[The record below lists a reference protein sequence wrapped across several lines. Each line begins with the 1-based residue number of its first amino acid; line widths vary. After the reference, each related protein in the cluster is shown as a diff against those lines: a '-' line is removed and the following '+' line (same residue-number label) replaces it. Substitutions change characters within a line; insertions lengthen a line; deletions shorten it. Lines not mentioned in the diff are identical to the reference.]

1 MTLNTDAIAINIR
14 NLRERQGMN
23 QEQFANRLEIA
34 RPTISNWE
42 NGKAIPTTEQMLKI
56 STTFNVSIDHL
67 LGLNITTS
75 KWVVPDTSALI
86 KRPRLID
93 ELCRKF
99 DKVILA
105 PTVISE
111 LNRLK
116 DHNHHVK
123 QQAWLAL
130 SSIDGQRKTEK
141 PVLEIVDK
149 EDRSKTVNDDRII
162 DLAIRTAQTNSGV
175 MVYVLSD
182 DVYFSTQANKPGVK
196 FLSLF
201 DYDDLIHDEPNQ
213 FDIKRTMDFYQCVKN
228 GDLEKAKKI
237 YDKQL
242 VDPNKLNVETGFSPL
257 LAAVRNKDLPM
268 IDYLLSL
275 PEVDINKCDD
285 KKYCLPPISHAIQM
299 KQYPIVKRLVEGG
312 CDVDKGSE
320 GKNSGNTPLMI
331 ACWHGLDNFV
341 ELLLTADACV
351 NQQDTNGFTALM
363 KCCIR
368 GHPTT
373 AKLVFQDTDKKIRSR
388 EGKTAKDYAYI
399 YKNKD
404 LKELFLGGT
413 HD

>member
-1 MTLNTDAIAINIR
+1 MPLNADTIAINIR
-14 NLRERQGMN
+14 NIREKQGMN
-23 QEQFANRLEIA
+23 QEQFANKLGIA

-42 NGKAIPTTEQMLKI
+42 NGKAVPTTEQLLKI
-56 STTFNVSIDHL
+56 ATTFNESIDRL
-67 LGLNITTS
+67 VGLNITTS
-75 KWVVPDTSALI
+75 RWVVPDTSALI

-93 ELCRKF
+93 ELCRRF
-99 DKVILA
+99 DKVIIA
-105 PTVISE
+105 PTVVSE
-111 LNRLK
+111 LNGLK
-116 DHNHHVK
+116 DHNPHVQ
-123 QQAWLAL
+123 QQAWLAM
-130 SSIDGQRKTEK
+130 SSIISQRKTEH
-141 PVLEIVDK
+141 PVLEIVDE
-149 EDRSKTVNDDRII
+149 EDRSKTLNDDRII
-162 DLAIRTAQTNSGV
+162 DLAIRKAQANSGV

-182 DVYFSTQANKPGVK
+182 DVYFSVQANRPGVR

-201 DYDDLIHDEPNQ
+201 DYDDLIHDEPGQ
-213 FDIKRTMDFYQCVKN
+213 FDIKRTLDFYQCVKN
-228 GDLEKAKKI
+228 GDVEKARRI

-257 LAAVRNKDLPM
+257 LAAVRNKDLAM

-299 KQYPIVKRLVEGG
+299 KQFAIAKKLVEGG

-331 ACWHGLDNFV
+331 ACWHGLDDFV
-341 ELLLTADACV
+341 KLLLMAGACV
-351 NQQDTNGFTALM
+351 NQQDTNGYTALM

-368 GHPTT
+368 GHPGT
-373 AKLVFQDTDKKIRSR
+373 AKLVLKDTDGKIRSR

-399 YKNKD
+399 YKNKELKD
-404 LKELFLGGT
+404 LFIGGV